1 MVQDDDV
8 LEKEELGILEQ
19 ITGFVSQHDVIGI
32 PAAKQLLVSIKRA
45 VCLASLTLLDPS
57 HN

>member
-19 ITGFVSQHDVIGI
+19 IAGFVSQNEVIGI
-32 PAAKQLLVSIKRA
+32 PAAKQLLASIKRA
-45 VCLASLTLLDPS
+45 VCLASLILFNMPY
-57 HN
+57 N